1 LRKALST
8 AALLLAAAAV
18 APAQAAASP
27 CSTPQ
32 PRRSYALKFESAG
45 ELRWARVH
53 VPRATPS
60 RPLPLVLAFGGAGA
74 TGAFMQR
81 YSGLSKVADR
91 APFIAVYPTAF
102 GTHPFWG
109 LNDAA
114 PNGRQDL
121 QFVSDLLDILQ
132 ATLCVDPRRIYA
144 TGVSNGGGFTARVG
158 CALANR
164 IAAIAPVAGGYRTI
178 PDCEPE
184 RPVSVLEIHGTAD
197 GSVPYHGKPPDFRG
211 SVPRY
216 VSGWRERDG
225 CTDQSSH
232 RRLAPATL
240 LVSWPACRDG
250 TEVAQIKIYGGV
262 HVWPGALGA
271 PGFSAARAV
280 WDFFRTTRL
289 R

>member
-1 LRKALST
+1 LRKALAT
-8 AALLLAAAAV
+8 AALLLAAAAA
-18 APAQAAASP
+18 APARAAASP

-32 PRRSYALKFESAG
+32 PRRSYALKIESAG

-53 VPRATPS
+53 VPRSRPS

-81 YSGLSKVADR
+81 YSGLSTVADR
-91 APFIAVYPTAF
+91 APFIAVYPTAW
-102 GTHPFWG
+102 GTHPFWS

-114 PNGRQDL
+114 PNGPQDL
-121 QFVSDLLDILQ
+121 QFVSDLLDDLQ
-132 ATLCVDPRRIYA
+132 ATLCVDARRVYA

-164 IAAIAPVAGGYRTI
+164 IAAIAPVAGGYRAI
-178 PDCEPE
+178 GDCEPE
-184 RPVSVLEIHGTAD
+184 RRISVLEIHGTAD

-216 VSGWRERDG
+216 VAGWRKRDG
-225 CTDQSSH
+225 CTPRSSH

-240 LVSWPACRDG
+240 MVTWPTCRDG

-262 HVWPGALGA
+262 HVWPGAFGA

-280 WDFFRTTRL
+280 WDFFRTTPSR
-289 R
+289 

>member
-1 LRKALST
+1 MRKALT
-8 AALLLAAAAV
+8 IAALLLAAIAL
-18 APAQAAASP
+18 APARAAASG
-27 CSTPQ
+27 CSLPQ
-32 PRRSYALKFESAG
+32 PRRSYALKLRSAG

-53 VPRATPS
+53 VPRSTPG
-60 RPLPLVLAFGGAGA
+60 RQLPLVLVFGGAGA

-81 YSGLSKVADR
+81 YSGMSKVADR
-91 APFIAVYPTAF
+91 APFIAVYPTAW

-109 LNDAA
+109 LNDRA
-114 PNGRQDL
+114 PNGPQDL
-121 QFVSDLLDILQ
+121 QFVSDLLDNLQ

-158 CALANR
+158 CAFANR

-184 RPVSVLEIHGTAD
+184 RPISVLEIHGTAD
-197 GSVPYHGKPPDFRG
+197 GSVPYHGKPPDYGG

-216 VSGWRERDG
+216 VTGWRERDD
-225 CTDQSSH
+225 CTAQRIH
-232 RRLAPATL
+232 RHLAPGTL
-240 LVSWPACRDG
+240 LVTWPTCRDG
-250 TEVAQIKIYGGV
+250 TRVAQIKIYGGV

-271 PGFSAARAV
+271 PGFSAAQAV
-280 WDFFRTTRL
+280 WDFFRSTPL